1 MQTIT
6 KATFLSASLIN
17 AFFPLS
23 VWFKNHIYQFW
34 QDHKT
39 CKIKDTEPDIN
50 CSRMDALEV
59 SNSSMFC
66 FFASTNKISIV
77 DWRIYQQFNVC
88 LHIQLWT
95 VQRNNIYLH
104 IQDKFGAQH
113 SLINDVRSLFFF
125 RQEAVGRYLIVISFD
140 FMIKFNLVSLFHNWI
155 TTERH
160 YIRDLEF

>member
-1 MQTIT
+1 MNYIWYLFFVMLYIWLIQL
-6 KATFLSASLIN
+6 KLFLRSILVSEDNNESNFSSPQAWSMHFSLCLCDLKI
-17 AFFPLS
+17 
-23 VWFKNHIYQFW
+23 I

-66 FFASTNKISIV
+66 FFASTNKVSIV

-125 RQEAVGRYLIVISFD
+125 LDKQQ
-140 FMIKFNLVSLFHNWI
+140 
-155 TTERH
+155 
-160 YIRDLEF
+160 

>member
-1 MQTIT
+1 M
-6 KATFLSASLIN
+6 
-17 AFFPLS
+17 
-23 VWFKNHIYQFW
+23 WFKNHIYQFW

-59 SNSSMFC
+59 SNSSLFC
-66 FFASTNKISIV
+66 FFASTNKVSIV